1 MWQMAK
7 YFWLRPLMTD

>member
-1 MWQMAK
+1 MAK